1 MKRIVVKRLYWPW
14 SWARF
19 SARHG
24 TDTQFTTLNRFI
36 WSAVGWSLDT
46 SLFWLSQPE
55 VFFMLKRKRAKAIRS
70 PASTRPSVKHA
81 TAGERR
87 IRGVRPYT
95 MWSTGFRTKVA
106 QQKRAIKIW
115 CQKITEQGLPFTA
128 PVPMIDEACGIEAI
142 QQMITRWPKVS
153 TKVSASRVVSNF
165 CSTVHMAK
173 VSSIEHSKGRLH
185 IECSEPENV
194 IFVVEANYSVIWY
207 PIPVFRTHF
216 VDERVTEVYFPIYF
230 DLNPT

>member
-19 SARHG
+19 SAKTRNRHTIYHSQSIYLKCRWMEPG
-24 TDTQFTTLNRFI
+24 HQFVLT
-36 WSAVGWSLDT
+36 
-46 SLFWLSQPE
+46 QPE
-55 VFFMLKRKRAKAIRS
+55 YSLCWKEKERKPSGPQLLPDHQRNMLPPVKDALEECDCTQCDLQDSERKLLSKSAPHRYD
-70 PASTRPSVKHA
+70 VK
-81 TAGERR
+81 
-87 IRGVRPYT
+87 
-95 MWSTGFRTKVA
+95 
-106 QQKRAIKIW
+106 
-115 CQKITEQGLPFTA
+115 KITEQGLPFTA
-128 PVPMIDEACGIEAI
+128 PVPMIDEAFGIEAI
-142 QQMITRWPKVS
+142 QQMIRRWPNVS

-194 IFVVEANYSVIWY
+194 NFVVEANYGVIWY